1 MAKDRHGCK
10 SEQVI
15 SFSLSSQ
22 LYGGDEREC
31 GKTSHTALH
40 TVGPHVGAACSRP
53 FPEDG
58 TGSLVWVCIIH
69 SQGSPAEG
77 WSRGS
82 GSPHNPQGPPP
93 GILPAPWVVGR
104 GQGEAWPCWY
114 RGPPP
119 HEHQELLW
127 SQPAQVL
134 YSLRPEAWTL
144 SPGQVSTRN
153 LPNYLVHIPEM
164 QWLAQRLGNKTPL
177 QLGLPEK
184 PAGLLSAISASQPA
198 P

>member
-1 MAKDRHGCK
+1 MGPAVWSG
-10 SEQVI
+10 SA
-15 SFSLSSQ
+15 SS
-22 LYGGDEREC
+22 
-31 GKTSHTALH
+31 TARAPLQR
-40 TVGPHVGAACSRP
+40 VGVGAL
-53 FPEDG
+53 G
-58 TGSLVWVCIIH
+58 HLTT
-69 SQGSPAEG
+69 
-77 WSRGS
+77 
-82 GSPHNPQGPPP
+82 PQGPPP

-153 LPNYLVHIPEM
+153 LPTYLVHIPEM